1 NQVLL
6 LKISGGNGTAYS
18 ITAQALTADLGTRV
32 YDVENRNL
40 PVGGQHVFAITAAVD
55 GSVHVQLAG
64 QATDGSMM
72 VRLLGADRVTVLAN
86 AVALGP
92 NGTADVS
99 APVRQGQTVLAQVLA
114 PDDEQQ
120 TITIPSGVTQL
131 TFSCNGIAGTPLTF
145 SSNTTAAQ
153 LEANLSTI

>member
-1 NQVLL
+1 NLGTINLLRTFPRLSAGAGDTDSYRLTAGADGTLSIAVTGGGNLQVVVADSNGNNPTFGNPLRDADGQVIGQPVLRQVAANEVLL

-72 VRLLGADRVTVLAN
+72 VRLLGAD
-86 AVALGP
+86 G
-92 NGTADVS
+92 
-99 APVRQGQTVLAQVLA
+99 
-114 PDDEQQ
+114 
-120 TITIPSGVTQL
+120 
-131 TFSCNGIAGTPLTF
+131 
-145 SSNTTAAQ
+145 
-153 LEANLSTI
+153 